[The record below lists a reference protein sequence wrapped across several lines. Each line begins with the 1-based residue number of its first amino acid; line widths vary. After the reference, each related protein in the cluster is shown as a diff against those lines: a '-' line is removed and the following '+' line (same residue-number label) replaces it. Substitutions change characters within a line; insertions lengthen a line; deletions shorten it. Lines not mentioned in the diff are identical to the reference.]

1 MADDDVQY
9 ESKDVR
15 AIRGTEARTIAK
27 WQKDGWELV
36 TQSQGPLLQTK
47 LNLPPPEA
55 EDAVAPTGS
64 VGRGRL
70 APDHLRHHYGRD
82 PGRRQQP

>member
-1 MADDDVQY
+1 MAEGRLRASHP
-9 ESKDVR
+9 ESGAAVADEV
-15 AIRGTEARTIAK
+15 
-27 WQKDGWELV
+27 D
-36 TQSQGPLLQTK
+36 
-47 LNLPPPEA
+47 LPPPEA

-70 APDHLRHHYGRD
+70 APDHLRRHYGRD